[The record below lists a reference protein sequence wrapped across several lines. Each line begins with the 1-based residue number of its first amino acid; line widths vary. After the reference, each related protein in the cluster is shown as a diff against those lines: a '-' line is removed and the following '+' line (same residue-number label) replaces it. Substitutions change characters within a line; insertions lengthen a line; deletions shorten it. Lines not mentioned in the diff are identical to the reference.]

1 MKNIIDIY
9 EASILNVEG
18 VINEGDDA
26 IAEFDKLKST
36 LSNKRN
42 WGIKKRMSGHHKGQS
57 GMWTD
62 VMISVPN
69 LIAMTGMFPK
79 EYGNIYIEL
88 YKDANSNWQ
97 NYSGSITISN
107 MYKEF
112 DKKHFRL
119 DPFYID
125 QKINAKTP
133 EDVIKNLI
141 PVVFKDFDTFVEF
154 LKEHSY

>member
-1 MKNIIDIY
+1 
-9 EASILNVEG
+9 
-18 VINEGDDA
+18 
-26 IAEFDKLKST
+26 
-36 LSNKRN
+36 
-42 WGIKKRMSGHHKGQS
+42 MSGDHKGQS

-79 EYGNIYIEL
+79 EYGNMYIEL

-97 NYSGSITISN
+97 NYSGSIIISN

-112 DKKHFRL
+112 DKKRFRL

-154 LKEHSY
+154 LKERTY